1 MSAAATDRA
10 LRDAFGCFAT
20 GVTLVTTHWK
30 GQDWGMTCSSFNA
43 VSLDPA
49 LVLWNIRHNA
59 TSHEAFVRSS
69 GYTVSVL
76 GSEHQELAQAFARGS
91 QAERFAAGEFVRLDS
106 QRLKLVP
113 ALAWFDC
120 KLYQTVQ
127 AGDHDILL
135 GQIEHYGSRPGKG
148 LVFER
153 GQFAVDTL
161 ETGAASTSPF

>member
-1 MSAAATDRA
+1 MSRD

-20 GVTLVTTHWK
+20 GVTLVTTHWN
-30 GQDWGMTCSSFNA
+30 GQDYGMTCSSFNA

-59 TSHEAFVRSS
+59 TSHEAFVRGG

-76 GSEHQELAQAFARGS
+76 GSEHKELAQAFARGT
-91 QAERFAAGEFVRLDS
+91 QAERFAAAKFSRRKSGRL
-106 QRLKLVP
+106 QLVH

-120 KLYQTVQ
+120 TLQQAVT
-127 AGDHDILL
+127 AGDHDILI
-135 GQIEHYGSRPGKG
+135 GQVDQYGSRAGKG

-161 ETGAASTSPF
+161 TVGAAASSPF

>member
-1 MSAAATDRA
+1 MSDNMNRN
-10 LRDAFGCFAT
+10 LRDAFGTFAT
-20 GVTLVTTHWK
+20 GVTLVTTYWN

-49 LVLWNIRHNA
+49 LVLWNIRHSSA
-59 TSHEAFVRSS
+59 SHEAFVRGG

-76 GSEHQELAQAFARGS
+76 GVEHKDLAQAFARGT
-91 QAERFAAGEFVRLDS
+91 QPERFAAGQFVRLGS
-106 QRLKLVP
+106 QRLQLAS

-120 KLYQTVQ
+120 TLQQQVR
-127 AGDHDILL
+127 AGDHDILI
-135 GQIEHYGSRPGKG
+135 GQIDQFGSRDGKG

-161 ETGAASTSPF
+161 AVGAADTSPF

>member
-1 MSAAATDRA
+1 MSRE

-20 GVTLVTTHWK
+20 GVTLVTTHWN

-49 LVLWNIRHNA
+49 LVLWNIRHSSA
-59 TSHEAFVRSS
+59 SHGAFVLGG

-76 GSEHQELAQAFARGS
+76 GIEHKELAQAFAHGT
-91 QAERFAAGEFVRLDS
+91 QAERFAAGPFVRLDS
-106 QRLKLVP
+106 QRLQLVD

-120 KLYQTVQ
+120 TLQQTVT
-127 AGDHDILL
+127 AGDHDILIA
-135 GQIEHYGSRPGKG
+135 QINHSGSRPGKG

-161 ETGAASTSPF
+161 EVGVAPTSSFE

>member
-1 MSAAATDRA
+1 MSRN

-49 LVLWNIRHNA
+49 LVLWNVRHSSA
-59 TSHEAFVRSS
+59 SFEAFVHAD

-76 GSEHQELAQAFARGS
+76 GIEHKELAQAFARGT
-91 QAERFAAGEFVRLDS
+91 QAERFAAGQFVRLANN
-106 QRLKLVP
+106 RLQLID

-120 KLYQTVQ
+120 TLQQTIT
-127 AGDHDILL
+127 AGDHDILI
-135 GQIEHYGSRPGKG
+135 GQINDSGSRPGKG

-161 ETGAASTSPF
+161 EVGASTRSPFE